1 MGASAQGGVQPYN
14 YQGGNDVFSNASA
27 GLNQAMQGT
36 QQGMGYQPMNV
47 QAPMA
52 YGQGYNAA
60 MAGAQGYNAANA
72 MSQGYNAANV
82 AGVSPITAQNVNA
95 GQIAG
100 TNLGS
105 YTNPYEAQVVQNSL
119 SDIDRARQMQ
129 ANELA
134 AQAQKAGAFGGSRAA
149 LMQSELGRNA
159 LQQAAQ
165 TSAQLRQAG
174 FQTAQQLAG
183 QDIASRMQADLA
195 NQGANLQAQNM
206 TGQFGMQAQLA
217 NQAAQNA
224 AGQFGAGAFNT
235 AALQN
240 AASQNQARQFGA
252 GAFNTAGLQNAAAMN
267 QAGQFGAGAMN
278 TANLANQNAML
289 QAQQLNQAAGLQGAQ
304 QRLGAASQMG
314 NLANLG
320 FGMGQQTQAMQQQS
334 GTIAQ
339 AINQAL
345 IDAAKGQFGGFTGA
359 PAQSLGYMASALGAT
374 PASSTTTNSRNPGLF
389 DYLTLGATALGG
401 K

>member
-14 YQGGNDVFSNASA
+14 YQGGNDVFSNASS

-36 QQGMGYQPMNV
+36 QQGMSYQPMNV
-47 QAPMA
+47 QA
-52 YGQGYNAA
+52 GQGQAA
-60 MAGAQGYNAANA
+60 LVGGAPMVN
-72 MSQGYNAANV
+72 
-82 AGVSPITAQNVNA
+82 AQNVQA
-95 GQIAG
+95 GQIAS
-100 TNLGS
+100 TNLGA
-105 YTNPYEAQVVQNSL
+105 YTNPYESQVVQNSL
-119 SDIDRARQMQ
+119 NDIERARQMQ
-129 ANELA
+129 ANQLA
-134 AQAQKAGAFGGSRAA
+134 AQASAAGAFGGSRAA
-149 LMQSELGRNA
+149 LMQSELGRNS
-159 LQQAAQ
+159 LNQAAQ
-165 TSAQLRQAG
+165 TAAQLRQAG
-174 FQTAQQLAG
+174 FQNAQQLAG
-183 QDIASRMQADLA
+183 QDIGYGLQANLA
-195 NQGANLQAQNM
+195 NQGANLQAGTTN
-206 TGQFGMQAQLA
+206 AQLR
-217 NQAAQNA
+217 QA
-224 AGQFGAGAFNT
+224 
-235 AALQN
+235 
-240 AASQNQARQFGA
+240 
-252 GAFNTAGLQNAAAMN
+252 
-267 QAGQFGAGAMN
+267 
-278 TANLANQNAML
+278 ANLANQGAYNNMTQFNL
-289 QAQQLNQAAGLQGAQ
+289 GNQMTAQQLNQAAGLQGAQ